1 MHRIMHMVLVSLLL
15 VIPGCTAP
23 ATIEEVTIDESNE
36 EDGIVVPERLNII
49 ANTAGRDI
57 DRGASMDLLA
67 DANGESTLILW
78 VSTGCSGC
86 HDWTEMIANE
96 MRSGN
101 ISNDTRIVTI
111 HRYPSFESREE
122 VIETY
127 ASNNSSTDSLWPVL
141 VPDNRQPAID
151 VDRNQETDY
160 DYTQAFESPS
170 TPSFTILDGS
180 GKTIWKNR
188 EYWSNHDVLEEALSY
203 LN

>member
-1 MHRIMHMVLVSLLL
+1 MHRIMHMIFVSLLL

-23 ATIEEVTIDESNE
+23 ATIEEVTVDESNE

-57 DRGASMDLLA
+57 DRGTSMDLLA

-141 VPDNRQPAID
+141 VPNNRQPAID

-160 DYTQAFESPS
+160 DYTKAFESPS

>member
-1 MHRIMHMVLVSLLL
+1 
-15 VIPGCTAP
+15 
-23 ATIEEVTIDESNE
+23 
-36 EDGIVVPERLNII
+36 
-49 ANTAGRDI
+49 
-57 DRGASMDLLA
+57 MDLLA

-188 EYWSNHDVLEEALSY
+188 EYWSNHDVSEEALSY

>member
-23 ATIEEVTIDESNE
+23 ATIEEVTVDESNE

-57 DRGASMDLLA
+57 DRGTSMDLLA

-160 DYTQAFESPS
+160 DYTKAFESPS

>member
-1 MHRIMHMVLVSLLL
+1 MHRIMHMMFVSLLL

-23 ATIEEVTIDESNE
+23 ATIEEVTVDESNE

-57 DRGASMDLLA
+57 DRGTSMDLLA

>member
-1 MHRIMHMVLVSLLL
+1 MIFVSLLL

-23 ATIEEVTIDESNE
+23 ATIEEVTVDESNE

-57 DRGASMDLLA
+57 DRGTSMDLLA

-141 VPDNRQPAID
+141 VPNNRQPAID

-160 DYTQAFESPS
+160 DYTKAFESPS

>member
-57 DRGASMDLLA
+57 DRGTSMDLLA

>member
-23 ATIEEVTIDESNE
+23 ATIEEVTVDESNE

-57 DRGASMDLLA
+57 DRGTSMDLLA

>member
-1 MHRIMHMVLVSLLL
+1 MVLVSLLL

>member
-1 MHRIMHMVLVSLLL
+1 MVLVSLLL

-57 DRGASMDLLA
+57 DRGTSMDLLA

>member
-1 MHRIMHMVLVSLLL
+1 MHRIMHMIFVSLLL
-15 VIPGCTAP
+15 FIPGCTAP
-23 ATIEEVTIDESNE
+23 ATIEEVTVDESNE

-57 DRGASMDLLA
+57 DRGTSMDLLA

>member
-36 EDGIVVPERLNII
+36 EDGMVVPERLNII

-57 DRGASMDLLA
+57 DRGTSMDLLA